1 MRAWASVIAAVVRQ
15 RSCQQKTAMVRE
27 GTLPGNAICAEELT
41 QISLNQGTN
50 TNEQSVE
57 EDLNLAEDDVKES
70 EDEIPQYESE
80 SDVEATSCEQMM
92 KDTWTV

>member
-15 RSCQQKTAMVRE
+15 RSCQQKTAMVRA
-27 GTLPGNAICAEELT
+27 GTLPGNAYYEELT

-57 EDLNLAEDDVKES
+57 EDLSLAEDDLKNRKTKFRS
-70 EDEIPQYESE
+70 
-80 SDVEATSCEQMM
+80 M
-92 KDTWTV
+92 KVRVMLKLPLAIK